1 MKDRDLP
8 MTAKA
13 LETKQVVLQGLRRSF
28 EDAVRGVHRAERTGG
43 VSQRRTPIA
52 QRPCYKSEWL
62 PELKR
67 APFPMRQKRCLLC
80 GNWPRI
86 QDAEFLSFELR
97 SRDARA
103 GCSTGNFV
111 SASQPESELP

>member
-52 QRPCYKSEWL
+52 QRPCYKSESATGAEKGALSDAAKALSALWKL
-62 PELKR
+62 
-67 APFPMRQKRCLLC
+67 APNPGR
-80 GNWPRI
+80 
-86 QDAEFLSFELR
+86 
-97 SRDARA
+97 
-103 GCSTGNFV
+103 
-111 SASQPESELP
+111 